1 MLLKSMVLAN
11 GEGNCW
17 GGVFYDAEILELEGL
32 LGLFHFTFL
41 I

>member
-17 GGVFYDAEILELEGL
+17 GGGYDAEILELEGL
-32 LGLFHFTFL
+32 LGMFHFTFL